1 MPNLLPENWVG
12 LLVSVE
18 PVGTTK
24 PKLGGRKDSLLV
36 ESKENTRDLPKS
48 SFSLN
53 SFKLSVCAYS
63 GSGLEQRR
71 SQHRTGAKV
80 NRVQALVD

>member
-1 MPNLLPENWVG
+1 MLPENWVC

-18 PVGTTK
+18 PIDTTK
-24 PKLGGRKDSLLV
+24 PKLGRRKDSLLV
-36 ESKENTRDLPKS
+36 ESKENTRDLPQS

-53 SFKLSVCAYS
+53 SFKLRVLAYS
-63 GSGLEQRR
+63 GWGLEQRR
-71 SQHRTGAKV
+71 IQHRTGAKV